1 MNILKH
7 RDSVKCDTW
16 EQLRTIYQSALTSNI
31 GTYRN
36 LNGYNEDNWKSYLDE
51 YSYVLFDRG
60 ELAGAIILKDD
71 MNEKTLPIWIG
82 FMEASSIAME
92 LEKTPR
98 LRPITHDLVKNLLE
112 KLKYDVTKIEV
123 TDLRDD
129 TFYARIY
136 LKRDDEEYTLDS
148 RPSDAIAIALRT
160 DSPIFVN
167 EEVIEKSK
175 KIEIDEDKEK
185 LAELLDNI
193 SEGDFGKY
201 KM

>member
-1 MNILKH
+1 MFLLMKVSGI
-7 RDSVKCDTW
+7 
-16 EQLRTIYQSALTSNI
+16 ALDPFTNTPI
-31 GTYRN
+31 
-36 LNGYNEDNWKSYLDE
+36 
-51 YSYVLFDRG
+51 V
-60 ELAGAIILKDD
+60 ILKDAAND
-71 MNEKTLPIWIG
+71 KTLPIWIG

-98 LRPITHDLVKNLLE
+98 IRPITHDLVRNLLE
-112 KLKYDVTKIEV
+112 KLKFIVTKIEV

-136 LKRDDEEYTLDS
+136 LKRENEEYSLDS

-160 DSPIFVN
+160 DSPIYVN

-185 LAELLDNI
+185 LAELLDKI
-193 SEGDFGKY
+193 PEGDFGKY

>member
-1 MNILKH
+1 MMLLMKVSGI
-7 RDSVKCDTW
+7 
-16 EQLRTIYQSALTSNI
+16 ALDPFTNTPI
-31 GTYRN
+31 
-36 LNGYNEDNWKSYLDE
+36 
-51 YSYVLFDRG
+51 V
-60 ELAGAIILKDD
+60 ILKDD

>member
-1 MNILKH
+1 MKVSGI
-7 RDSVKCDTW
+7 
-16 EQLRTIYQSALTSNI
+16 ALDPFTNTPI
-31 GTYRN
+31 
-36 LNGYNEDNWKSYLDE
+36 
-51 YSYVLFDRG
+51 V
-60 ELAGAIILKDD
+60 ILKDTV
-71 MNEKTLPIWIG
+71 NEKTLPIWIG

-98 LRPITHDLVKNLLE
+98 IRPITHDLVKNLLE
-112 KLKYDVTKIEV
+112 KLKFVVTKIEV

-136 LKRDDEEYTLDS
+136 LKRDKEEYSLDS

-160 DSPIFVN
+160 DSPIYVN

-185 LAELLDNI
+185 LSEMLENLP
-193 SEGDFGKY
+193 EGDFGKY

>member
-1 MNILKH
+1 MLQMKVSGI
-7 RDSVKCDTW
+7 
-16 EQLRTIYQSALTSNI
+16 ALDPFTNSPI
-31 GTYRN
+31 
-36 LNGYNEDNWKSYLDE
+36 
-51 YSYVLFDRG
+51 V
-60 ELAGAIILKDD
+60 ILKDELD
-71 MNEKTLPIWIG
+71 EKTLPIWIG

-98 LRPITHDLVKNLLE
+98 VRPITHDLVKNLLE
-112 KLKYDVTKIEV
+112 KLNYAVTKIEV

-136 LKRDDEEYTLDS
+136 LQKNGEEHSLDS

-160 DSPIFVN
+160 GSPIFVN

-175 KIEIDEDKEK
+175 NIEIDEDKEK
-185 LAELLDNI
+185 LEEMLENMSD
-193 SEGDFGKY
+193 GDFGKY

>member
-1 MNILKH
+1 MLQMKVSGI
-7 RDSVKCDTW
+7 
-16 EQLRTIYQSALTSNI
+16 ALDPFTNTPI
-31 GTYRN
+31 
-36 LNGYNEDNWKSYLDE
+36 
-51 YSYVLFDRG
+51 V
-60 ELAGAIILKDD
+60 ILKDD

-136 LKRDDEEYTLDS
+136 LKREDEEYALDA

-185 LAELLDNI
+185 LAELLENI
-193 SEGDFGKY
+193 SQGDFGKY

>member
-1 MNILKH
+1 MLQMKVSGI
-7 RDSVKCDTW
+7 
-16 EQLRTIYQSALTSNI
+16 ALDPFTNSPI
-31 GTYRN
+31 
-36 LNGYNEDNWKSYLDE
+36 
-51 YSYVLFDRG
+51 V
-60 ELAGAIILKDD
+60 ILKDS

-98 LRPITHDLVKNLLE
+98 IRPITHDLVKNLLE
-112 KLKYDVTKIEV
+112 KLQYNVTKIEV

-136 LKRDDEEYTLDS
+136 LQKEDEEYSLDS

-175 KIEIDEDKEK
+175 KIEIDEDKDK
-185 LAELLDNI
+185 LNELLEDMTD
-193 SEGDFGKY
+193 GDFGKY

>member
-1 MNILKH
+1 MLQMKVSGI
-7 RDSVKCDTW
+7 
-16 EQLRTIYQSALTSNI
+16 ALDPFTNTPI
-31 GTYRN
+31 
-36 LNGYNEDNWKSYLDE
+36 
-51 YSYVLFDRG
+51 V
-60 ELAGAIILKDD
+60 ILKDE
-71 MNEKTLPIWIG
+71 MNERTLPIWIG

-98 LRPITHDLVKNLLE
+98 IRPITHDLVKNLLE

-136 LKRDDEEYTLDS
+136 LKREGEEYSLDS

-175 KIEIDEDKEK
+175 SIDIDEDKEK
-185 LAELLDNI
+185 LNELLENMT
-193 SEGDFGKY
+193 EGDFGKY

>member
-1 MNILKH
+1 MLQMKVSGI
-7 RDSVKCDTW
+7 
-16 EQLRTIYQSALTSNI
+16 ALDPFTNTPI
-31 GTYRN
+31 
-36 LNGYNEDNWKSYLDE
+36 
-51 YSYVLFDRG
+51 V
-60 ELAGAIILKDD
+60 ILKDE
-71 MNEKTLPIWIG
+71 MNERTLPIWIG

-98 LRPITHDLVKNLLE
+98 IRPITHDLVKNLLE

-136 LKRDDEEYTLDS
+136 LKREGEEYSLDS

-160 DSPIFVN
+160 ESPIFVN

-175 KIEIDEDKEK
+175 SIDIDENKEK
-185 LAELLDNI
+185 LNELLENMT
-193 SEGDFGKY
+193 EGDFGKY